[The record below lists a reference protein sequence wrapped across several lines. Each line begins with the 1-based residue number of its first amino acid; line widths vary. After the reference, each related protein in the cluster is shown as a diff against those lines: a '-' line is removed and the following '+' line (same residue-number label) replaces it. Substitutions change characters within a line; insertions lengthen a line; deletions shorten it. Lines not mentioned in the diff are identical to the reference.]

1 MALAQRLLP
10 RRSVA
15 RTAGQ
20 ERQPFLEPRQQ
31 RRRRE
36 DPYPCRRQL
45 DRQRQPVQPPA
56 DLRHRRGVLRR
67 KGEPGPD
74 RLRPLDEEPHRF
86 VVEELFRRGRIHG
99 RQRQRRHRV
108 LALGPQPERQ
118 PAGGQHSEGRGGRE
132 QLADEG
138 RGRNDLLE
146 VVQHQ
151 EQPLACQCLAYRLR
165 RRPSRRFP
173 QSQRIRHRRGH

>member
-1 MALAQRLLP
+1 MALRSVCC

-67 KGEPGPD
+67 K
-74 RLRPLDEEPHRF
+74 
-86 VVEELFRRGRIHG
+86 VN
-99 RQRQRRHRV
+99 
-108 LALGPQPERQ
+108 
-118 PAGGQHSEGRGGRE
+118 PART
-132 QLADEG
+132 
-138 RGRNDLLE
+138 
-146 VVQHQ
+146 
-151 EQPLACQCLAYRLR
+151 ACARSTK
-165 RRPSRRFP
+165 SRTA
-173 QSQRIRHRRGH
+173 S